1 LRSDTPKDEGD
12 TTMPKLKITQV
23 RSVIRRPEP
32 QKRTMKALGL
42 RRMNQSVVHS
52 DTPQIRGMIDR
63 VHHLVHVEEVEE

>member
-1 LRSDTPKDEGD
+1 
-12 TTMPKLKITQV
+12 MPKLKITQV